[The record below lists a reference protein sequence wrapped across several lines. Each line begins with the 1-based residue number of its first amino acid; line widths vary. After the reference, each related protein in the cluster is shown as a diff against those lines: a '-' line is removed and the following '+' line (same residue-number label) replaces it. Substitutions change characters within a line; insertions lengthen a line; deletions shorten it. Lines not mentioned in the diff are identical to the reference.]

1 MLVSTCI
8 HAENCKRRTCSSLIT
23 TATQECHG
31 HSRVHALSGV
41 CVTHPVQV
49 GVDGITGFVMGVG
62 VLTHDEDHL
71 GKVGKAGSARS
82 QHTSVDN

>member
-1 MLVSTCI
+1 MFI
-8 HAENCKRRTCSSLIT
+8 MIT

-71 GKVGKAGSARS
+71 GKVGSARS
-82 QHTSVDN
+82 QHKC